1 MKGLGY
7 AGGMVSRWG
16 ILVIVVLAGRLALTG
31 CTVQQGEQSTG
42 SGTNPPAAP
51 TGSAGSSLVLAGG
64 VSDVCADGGAA
75 RAFTFGIPVTNR
87 SDEAV
92 HLVSAE
98 FEYIAGVELIGT
110 WLVGPEVADDDP
122 DASTS
127 WTADYPPETP
137 DEPGWPDR
145 TAIGDSTISAHSST
159 WVGFAI
165 QLSDGATAGNVAQ
178 LTLDYEDAAGSGT
191 LTDQSSYGIGRN
203 DNGTIS
209 CAL

>member
-1 MKGLGY
+1 M
-7 AGGMVSRWG
+7 MIRWG
-16 ILVIVVLAGRLALTG
+16 ILVIVALAVTG
-31 CTVQQGEQSTG
+31 CTVQHGQQSTG
-42 SGTNPPAAP
+42 SGTNPPPQP
-51 TGSAGSSLVLAGG
+51 TSVAGGSLVLGGG
-64 VSDVCADGGAA
+64 VSDVCADGSAA

-98 FEYIAGVELIGT
+98 FEHIGGAELIGT
-110 WLVGPEVADDDP
+110 WLVGPEVDDDDP

-127 WTADYPPETP
+127 WTADYPPETA

-165 QLSDGATAGNVAQ
+165 QLSDGATAGSVAQ
-178 LTLDYEDAAGSGT
+178 LTLDYEDATGSST
-191 LTDQSSYGIGRN
+191 MTDQSAYGIGRN
-203 DNGTIS
+203 ENGTIS

>member
-1 MKGLGY
+1 
-7 AGGMVSRWG
+7 MVRRWG
-16 ILVIVVLAGRLALTG
+16 ILVIAVLALTG

-42 SGTNPPAAP
+42 SGTNPPTAP
-51 TGSAGSSLVLAGG
+51 TGVAGGSLVLAGG
-64 VSDVCADGGAA
+64 VSDTCADGGAA

-87 SDEAV
+87 SDDTV
-92 HLVSAE
+92 QLVSAE
-98 FEYIAGVELIGT
+98 FEHIGGVELIGM
-110 WLVGPEVADDDP
+110 WLVGPEVGEDDP

-127 WTADYPPETP
+127 WTADYPPETG

-165 QLSDGATAGNVAQ
+165 QLSDGASVGNVAQ

-191 LTDQSSYGIGRN
+191 VTDQSSYGIGRN
-203 DNGTIS
+203 VSGTIS